1 MRKVATWCV
10 SSALAFAAAVAAVKK
25 IDGGGHESGAGQTE
39 SITPSYTQDCK
50 HGELCARM
58 RVAKGPSQALNAGLF
73 DL

>member
-1 MRKVATWCV
+1 MRQFGV
-10 SSALAFAAAVAAVKK
+10 SVCAAAVAAVKK

-39 SITPSYTQDCK
+39 SITPSCTP
-50 HGELCARM
+50 GELCARM

>member
-39 SITPSYTQDCK
+39 SITPSCTP
-50 HGELCARM
+50 GELCARM